1 MTLEVKNE
9 MSKQL
14 NSEQQNVMAQ
24 VYAYI
29 LSLPDPDDGL
39 TETQP
44 RNSESETEVQQ

>member
-1 MTLEVKNE
+1 MNK
-9 MSKQL
+9 KQD
-14 NSEQQNVMAQ
+14 SEQQNVMAQ

-44 RNSESETEVQQ
+44 RNSESETEVQR